1 VQVRHPPSCN
11 CFETSGI
18 LFVDALGGLAHC
30 ARAAATPAV
39 WCGAVHHPD
48 LCLIT
53 RQFLG
58 ELEVRRI
65 LPRSYKVP
73 PAGGLRGR
81 FFSGHLPIPKRKSH
95 RPMGDIIIHTM
106 NTQAMVL
113 PKRLRQLLRINA
125 QGWYRQAG
133 QTRYQRLVSLVSQA
147 GASWCGQVVRRT
159 RWRVPCW
166 RLGRRVNRRRG

>member
-1 VQVRHPPSCN
+1 MGVQVRHPPSCN

-73 PAGGLRGR
+73 PAGGLKG
-81 FFSGHLPIPKRKSH
+81 
-95 RPMGDIIIHTM
+95 
-106 NTQAMVL
+106 
-113 PKRLRQLLRINA
+113 
-125 QGWYRQAG
+125 
-133 QTRYQRLVSLVSQA
+133 
-147 GASWCGQVVRRT
+147 
-159 RWRVPCW
+159 
-166 RLGRRVNRRRG
+166 